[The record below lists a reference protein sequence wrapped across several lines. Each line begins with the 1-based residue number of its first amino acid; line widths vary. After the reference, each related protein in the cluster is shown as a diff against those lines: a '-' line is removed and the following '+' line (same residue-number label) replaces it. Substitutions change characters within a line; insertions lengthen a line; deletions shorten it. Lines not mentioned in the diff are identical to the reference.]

1 MPTILAVSGSPS
13 PVSSTHQVLT
23 LAAERLAARGHRVES
38 LAVRTLPAAEL
49 LRADLSNPRLA
60 DAAALFAAADAVVL
74 ATPVYK
80 AGCSGLLKSFL
91 DVLPQFGLAG
101 KVVLPLAT
109 GGSLAHVLALDYGL
123 RPVLMSMKP
132 RAISESFFV
141 HAGGIRKGPC
151 GFAGLEPETEALLH
165 EATDTFADLVESLT
179 ESTADGVTGAT
190 APAVRL
196 VSAA

>member
-1 MPTILAVSGSPS
+1 MATILAVSGSPS

-23 LAAERLAARGHRVES
+23 LAADRLAGRGHRVET

-49 LRADLSNPRLA
+49 LRADVHHPQLAAAAEQFARA
-60 DAAALFAAADAVVL
+60 DAIVL

-80 AGCSGLLKSFL
+80 AGYSGLLKSFL
-91 DVLPQFGLAG
+91 DVLPQFALEG

-132 RAISESFFV
+132 RAVSESFFV
-141 HAGGIRKGPC
+141 HAGGIRKGPG
-151 GFAGLEPETEALLH
+151 GFAGLEPDTQSLLH
-165 EATDTFADLVESLT
+165 QATDTFAHLVEHL
-179 ESTADGVTGAT
+179 TGAT

-196 VSAA
+196 VPAA

>member
-23 LAAERLAARGHRVES
+23 LASDRLAGRGHRVET

-49 LRADLSNPRLA
+49 LRAEVDHPQLA
-60 DAAALFAAADAVVL
+60 DAAARFARADAIVL

-91 DVLPQFGLAG
+91 DVLPQFALEG

-132 RAISESFFV
+132 KAIAESFFV
-141 HAGGIRKGPC
+141 HAGGIRKGPG
-151 GFAGLEPETEALLH
+151 GFAGLEPDTLALLH
-165 EATDTFADLVESLT
+165 GATDTFAELVESLA
-179 ESTADGVTGAT
+179 EG
-190 APAVRL
+190 PARTVRL
-196 VSAA
+196 VPAA

>member
-13 PVSSTHQVLT
+13 PVSSTHQILT
-23 LAAERLAARGHRVES
+23 LAADRLTGRGHRVETV
-38 LAVRTLPAAEL
+38 AVRTLPPAEL
-49 LRADLSNPRLA
+49 LTADLEHPRMAEAVAKFAEA
-60 DAAALFAAADAVVL
+60 DAIVL

-91 DVLPQFGLAG
+91 DVLPQYALEG

-132 RAISESFFV
+132 RAVAESCFV
-141 HAGGIRKGPC
+141 HAGGIRHGAG
-151 GFAGLEPETEALLH
+151 GFAGLEPAVASLLD
-165 EATDTFADLVESLT
+165 EATDRFAALVESL
-179 ESTADGVTGAT
+179 SDRTAHDAL
-190 APAVRL
+190 PRRL

>member
-23 LAAERLAARGHRVES
+23 LAADRLAGRGHRVET
-38 LAVRTLPAAEL
+38 LAVRTLPPAEL
-49 LRADLSNPRLA
+49 LKADLQHPQLASAAARFAEA
-60 DAAALFAAADAVVL
+60 DAIVL

-91 DVLPQFGLAG
+91 DLLPQFALEG

-132 RAISESFFV
+132 RAVAESFFV
-141 HAGGIRKGPC
+141 HAGGIRQGPG
-151 GFAGLEPETEALLH
+151 GFAGLEPAVGALLD
-165 EATDTFADLVESLT
+165 EATDRFAELVESL
-179 ESTADGVTGAT
+179 SDRTAHT
-190 APAVRL
+190 AAPRVL

>member
-23 LAAERLAARGHRVES
+23 LAADRLAGRGHRVET

-49 LRADLSNPRLA
+49 LEADLKHPRLA
-60 DAAALFAAADAVVL
+60 AAAEKFAGADAIVL

-80 AGCSGLLKSFL
+80 AGCSGLLKAFL
-91 DVLPQFGLAG
+91 DVLPQYALEG

-132 RAISESFFV
+132 RAVAESFFV
-141 HAGGIRKGPC
+141 HADGIRQGPG
-151 GFAGLEPETEALLH
+151 GFAGLEPAVTALFD
-165 EATDTFADLVESLT
+165 EATDRFAALVESL
-179 ESTADGVTGAT
+179 SGRT
-190 APAVRL
+190 APAALSRRL

>member
-23 LAAERLAARGHRVES
+23 LAADRLARRGHRVET

-49 LRADLSNPRLA
+49 LRAEVNHPRLA
-60 DAAALFAAADAVVL
+60 DAAEQFARADAVVL

-80 AGCSGLLKSFL
+80 AGYSGLLKSFL
-91 DVLPQFGLAG
+91 DVLPQFALEG

-132 RAISESFFV
+132 RAVSESFFV
-141 HAGGIRKGPC
+141 HAGGIRKGPG
-151 GFAGLEPETEALLH
+151 GFAGLEPDTETLLH
-165 EATDTFADLVESLT
+165 EATDKFADLVESLT
-179 ESTADGVTGAT
+179 EAAT
-190 APAVRL
+190 PTVRL
-196 VSAA
+196 VPAA

>member
-23 LAAERLAARGHRVES
+23 LAADRLAGRGHRVET

-49 LRADLSNPRLA
+49 LRADLDHPQLA
-60 DAAALFAAADAVVL
+60 DAAEQFAGADAIVL

-80 AGCSGLLKSFL
+80 AGYSGLLKSFL
-91 DVLPQFGLAG
+91 DVLPQFALEG

-132 RAISESFFV
+132 RAVSESFFV
-141 HAGGIRKGPC
+141 HAGGIRRGPG
-151 GFAGLEPETEALLH
+151 GFAGLEPDTDALLR
-165 EATDTFADLVESLT
+165 EATDKFADLVESLA
-179 ESTADGVTGAT
+179 EAAT
-190 APAVRL
+190 PTVRL
-196 VSAA
+196 VPAA

>member
-13 PVSSTHQVLT
+13 PVSSTHHVLT
-23 LAAERLAARGHRVES
+23 LAAERLAARGHRVDT
-38 LAVRTLPAAEL
+38 LAVRSLPPAPLLAADTAHPEI
-49 LRADLSNPRLA
+49 
-60 DAAALFAAADAVVL
+60 AAALDRFAEADAVVV

-91 DVLPQFGLAG
+91 DVLPQFALEG

-132 RAISESFFV
+132 RAVAESFFV
-141 HAGGIRKGPC
+141 HAGGIRKGAGGAAFLEPTVSSLLDEATDR
-151 GFAGLEPETEALLH
+151 FAGLL
-165 EATDTFADLVESLT
+165 ESLSERDAAHT
-179 ESTADGVTGAT
+179 L
-190 APAVRL
+190 PHRRL